1 MKEVNRIIN
10 ECNLSKVKV
19 AKYLG
24 VSRQML
30 YNYLSFDDVND
41 LPNDKKGKIFKLFNV
56 TKEEELTKIKVDNK
70 FLEEVDARLNEGLVD
85 NLKEA
90 NITDLKGLNKKEQ
103 ELLSDIFQ
111 LLKDRLLEEER
122 KDKAYS
128 TIKYLY
134 YFLQSMDQIEELKY
148 ILAHFAKYNGLIKPL
163 EFIFNEDKQYMFEG
177 ILYSAMTLYTN
188 GNPSKSKVSES
199 HKRFEADIE
208 SKKEEQ
214 LSRTQELNTF
224 KQLAL
229 QELGYASITEANAK
243 EVFEK
248 IAEIMSRKF

>member
-90 NITDLKGLNKKEQ
+90 NITDLKGLNKKE
-103 ELLSDIFQ
+103 
-111 LLKDRLLEEER
+111 K
-122 KDKAYS
+122 
-128 TIKYLY
+128 
-134 YFLQSMDQIEELKY
+134 
-148 ILAHFAKYNGLIKPL
+148 
-163 EFIFNEDKQYMFEG
+163 
-177 ILYSAMTLYTN
+177 
-188 GNPSKSKVSES
+188 
-199 HKRFEADIE
+199 
-208 SKKEEQ
+208 
-214 LSRTQELNTF
+214 
-224 KQLAL
+224 
-229 QELGYASITEANAK
+229 TETTEN
-243 EVFEK
+243 
-248 IAEIMSRKF
+248 

>member
-85 NLKEA
+85 NLKDS
-90 NITDLKGLNKKEQ
+90 IP
-103 ELLSDIFQ
+103 IF
-111 LLKDRLLEEER
+111 
-122 KDKAYS
+122 
-128 TIKYLY
+128 
-134 YFLQSMDQIEELKY
+134 
-148 ILAHFAKYNGLIKPL
+148 
-163 EFIFNEDKQYMFEG
+163 
-177 ILYSAMTLYTN
+177 
-188 GNPSKSKVSES
+188 SEC
-199 HKRFEADIE
+199 
-208 SKKEEQ
+208 
-214 LSRTQELNTF
+214 
-224 KQLAL
+224 
-229 QELGYASITEANAK
+229 
-243 EVFEK
+243 
-248 IAEIMSRKF
+248 